1 MAENEPELPHEE
13 AHEGA
18 PRRFVLHV
26 LPWIVGVLSLLWYL
40 FTLNRWVSLQSV
52 ETVARVSGWLWKP
65 ELLRPVTFL
74 LLSPLGLLPDRW
86 TIVVLNLLS
95 AACAALVLVLLAR
108 SVVLWPRPA
117 RRMRSQHRVETLSGL
132 EAFLPPLLAVVMC
145 GLNLSFWE
153 HATAGTAE
161 MLGLLMIAY
170 VIRCVLEYRRDHH
183 EIWLLKATF
192 VFSAGLANSWFHWAM
207 APLFIGAVIAVKGAD
222 VLNRRFLGR
231 IAACVAA
238 GLSLYLFWPIVHS
251 LTSGLNFWDVLKA
264 NLKFQQQMLLSLKR
278 PVWIAL
284 VLTCIAPL
292 AAVSIRWQRPRS
304 NLSDD
309 NPASILFSRGLIH
322 LAHVGLMCLGLW
334 MALGAAFG
342 PRHTGARIGLSLL
355 PLHYFTALVVGY
367 CAGYVLLIRSVRIYR
382 IVSASVLA
390 SLCGVTVVMGVLLLV
405 RNAPQISVTNGRG
418 LRVLASQILAELPR
432 GSSLVLADEAR
443 PLLLL
448 RAGAAFDG
456 ERHPLCIDTRSLAL
470 ADCRKKLAAQ
480 YGTRWPDLTN
490 SLSGTLTPDQLI
502 QLVGAYPDP
511 IFYAHPS
518 FGYFFERFQGV
529 PQGAALRL
537 MPREFAD
544 GAGGVPTQGN
554 LDALAANW
562 QSLWSQSLE
571 KIALRLELERRE
583 PVRAS
588 SGMLR
593 HLRLVRE
600 VNPNLSYLAYWY
612 SRLLNAWG
620 VWLQRDGRTAE
631 AAAWFERSLM
641 LNPRNSI
648 AELNLEY
655 HRARGESGKGAVEA
669 KIAQLVKARV
679 RLDALLRECGPTDV
693 PQLLEP
699 TGRAFLVGRNYHQ
712 ALECFSRTADL
723 EPLRPEPHLS
733 LGQVWLALQQPA
745 KALAEVEK
753 AVQLDHAAHPRLLG
767 LALLYKVAALS
778 ALGRQ
783 PEADAA
789 VTESLRRSPE
799 VPEVMSI
806 AAQYYLAENKF
817 ELALPIFDRLLGM
830 APNSPELLASKGVAE
845 ISQKPEA
852 AVETFSRALSL
863 APTNAVIRLNRAVAS
878 LRAGL
883 LQQAE
888 ADYQQLSLVLSN
900 HPTVLFGQA
909 EIAWRKHDTNL
920 AASLYERYLPL
931 GIPGSAEEQ
940 LATERL
946 RQIKPNEPPKNL

>member
-1 MAENEPELPHEE
+1 MAENEPELPPEE
-13 AHEGA
+13 AREDT

-40 FTLNRWVSLQSV
+40 LTLNRWVSLQSV
-52 ETVARVSGWLWKP
+52 ETIGRVSGWLWKH

-86 TIVVLNLLS
+86 TIVAMNLLS
-95 AACAALVLVLLAR
+95 AACAALVLGLLAR

-161 MLGLLMIAY
+161 MLELLMIAY

-183 EIWLLKATF
+183 ESWLMKATF
-192 VFSAGLANSWFHWAM
+192 VFSAGLANSWFHWAL

-222 VLNRRFLGR
+222 VLNRSFLGR

-238 GLSLYLFWPIVHS
+238 GLSLYLLWPIVHS

-322 LAHVGLMCLGLW
+322 LAHVGLMALGLW
-334 MALGAAFG
+334 MALGAAFS
-342 PRHTGARIGLSLL
+342 PRYTGARIGLSLL
-355 PLHYFTALVVGY
+355 PLHYFTAIVVGY

-382 IVSASVLA
+382 IASASTLA
-390 SLCGVTVVMGVLLLV
+390 SLCGVTVVMAVLLLV
-405 RNAPQISVTNGRG
+405 RNAPQMSITNGSG
-418 LRVLASQILAELPR
+418 LRGLASQMLAELP
-432 GSSLVLADEAR
+432 GGDSLVLADDMR
-443 PLLLL
+443 SLLLL
-448 RAGAAFDG
+448 RAGAAFEDKK
-456 ERHPLCIDTRSLAL
+456 HPLCVDTRSLPAPEY
-470 ADCRKKLAAQ
+470 RKKIAKQ
-480 YGTRWPDLTN
+480 CPPGWPDLTN
-490 SLSGTLTPDQLI
+490 SLSGTLAPDQLV
-502 QLVGAYPDP
+502 QLIGSCPDP
-511 IFYAHPS
+511 VFYAHPS
-518 FGYFFERFQGV
+518 FGYFFERFRGV
-529 PQGAALRL
+529 PEGPLVQLLLRDSG
-537 MPREFAD
+537 D
-544 GAGGVPTQGN
+544 GTAGMLEQSN
-554 LDALAANW
+554 LDTSEAKW
-562 QSLWSQSLE
+562 QALWSQSLSRV
-571 KIALRLELERRE
+571 ASRLEAERRE
-583 PVRAS
+583 PMRVS

-593 HLRLVRE
+593 HLRLVQE
-600 VNPNLSYLAYWY
+600 VNPSLSYLAYWY

-620 VWLQRDGRTAE
+620 VWLQRAGRWPE
-631 AAAWFERSLM
+631 AAVWFERALM
-641 LNPRNSI
+641 LSPRNVI

-655 HRARGESGKGAVEA
+655 NRSRGDPGKGSVEA
-669 KIAQLVKARV
+669 KIAQLVKTRA
-679 RLDALLRECGPTDV
+679 RLDALLREGGPTDV
-693 PQLLEP
+693 PQLLEL
-699 TGRAFLVGRNYHQ
+699 TGRVFLAGRNYRQ

-723 EPLRPEPHLS
+723 EPLRPEPHLG
-733 LGQVWLALQQPA
+733 LGQALLALQQPA

-753 AVQLDHAAHPRLLG
+753 AVELDHAANPRLLG
-767 LALLYKVAALS
+767 LALLYKVTALS

-783 PEADAA
+783 PEAESA
-789 VTESLRRSPE
+789 VAEALRRSPE
-799 VPEVMSI
+799 APEVLSI
-806 AAQYYLAENKF
+806 AAQYYLVENKF
-817 ELALPIFDRLLGM
+817 ELALPIFDKLLWM
-830 APNSPELLASKGVAE
+830 APNNPELLASKGVAE

-852 AVETFSRALSL
+852 AVETFTRALSL
-863 APTNAVIRLNRAVAS
+863 APTNAVIRLNRAVAY

-883 LQQAE
+883 LDQAE
-888 ADYQQLSLVLSN
+888 ADYRQLSLVISN

-909 EIAWRKHDTNL
+909 EIAWRKQDTNL

-940 LATERL
+940 LAAERL